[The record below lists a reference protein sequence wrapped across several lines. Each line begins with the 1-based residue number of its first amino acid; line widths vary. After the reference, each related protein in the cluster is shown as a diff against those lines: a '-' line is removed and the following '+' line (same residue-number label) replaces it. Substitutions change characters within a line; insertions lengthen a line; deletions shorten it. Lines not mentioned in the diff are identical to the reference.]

1 MSISLTNLGHGAA
14 GGVLTGPEARTNG
27 EPKNNIQ
34 CKLNKSVI
42 EYIEKIVFL
51 KAIVVLKPI
60 MEMDPCKVVG

>member
-34 CKLNKSVI
+34 CN
-42 EYIEKIVFL
+42 
-51 KAIVVLKPI
+51 
-60 MEMDPCKVVG
+60 